1 LEVDRST
8 RIWCPSDTDTDT
20 DTTYAIAAAA
30 PISTIV
36 I

>member
-1 LEVDRST
+1 LEVGRST
-8 RIWCPSDTDTDT
+8 RIWCPSGT
-20 DTTYAIAAAA
+20 DTTYAIVAAA

>member
-8 RIWCPSDTDTDT
+8 RIWCPSDTDT